1 MKSTHPFPASLCRRM
16 SRNYLILSIATIGA
30 AILSTAATA
39 AALYGIAKKPS
50 ASLVIIALLSL
61 ILADVARCHALRVF
75 RSYQLWK
82 SYLRDSRL
90 APPCSQ
96 LPAQPH

>member
-1 MKSTHPFPASLCRRM
+1 MKSTHPFPANLCRRM
-16 SRNYLILSIATIGA
+16 SRNYFILSIATIGA
-30 AILSTAATA
+30 AMLSTAVTA
-39 AALYGIAKKPS
+39 AALYGVTKTPA
-50 ASLVIIALLSL
+50 AELVIIALLSL
-61 ILADVARCHALRVF
+61 ILADVARCHAIKQF

-82 SYLRDSRL
+82 NYLRDSRL